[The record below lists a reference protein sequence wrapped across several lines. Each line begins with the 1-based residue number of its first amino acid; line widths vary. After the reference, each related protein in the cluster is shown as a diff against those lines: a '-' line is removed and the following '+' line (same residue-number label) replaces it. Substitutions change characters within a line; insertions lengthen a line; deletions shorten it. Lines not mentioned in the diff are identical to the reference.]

1 MNRSYQFFSI
11 RNSNFIYLIICRLI
25 GGKKGVFQIKL
36 DKLKNHCEINE
47 TFSVDFDN
55 KNPDAKMNCVLLIN
69 RPIVEPE
76 TFRIRREECVITA
89 MYPKYKK
96 YN

>member
-25 GGKKGVFQIKL
+25 GSKKGVFQIKL

-76 TFRIRREECVITA
+76 TFRVKRDECVITT
-89 MYPKYKK
+89 MYPKYNKL
-96 YN
+96 

>member
-1 MNRSYQFFSI
+1 M
-11 RNSNFIYLIICRLI
+11 
-25 GGKKGVFQIKL
+25 FQIKL

-76 TFRIRREECVITA
+76 TFRVKRDECVITT
-89 MYPKYKK
+89 MYPKYNKL
-96 YN
+96 